1 MVAGMTTF
9 SRAHRG
15 AGHRWAKLAGAVS
28 FALFFVVA
36 NDSNAQGTPAGD
48 SGAPPAAPAD
58 VRSIAAVIHAAYDVI
73 SGPAGARD
81 WNRFYSLFAPGA
93 RLIRTLRDSTGP
105 AHLQPMTPHEFAALA
120 GDYFSKNPFY
130 ENEIG
135 RESNTFGAVT
145 QAFSAYQSKHAPGDA
160 KPFARGIN
168 SFQLFNDGKRWYI
181 VTIYWDDEHAGVTI
195 PDRYL
200 HTAP

>member
-1 MVAGMTTF
+1 MTT
-9 SRAHRG
+9 SLNAHR
-15 AGHRWAKLAGAVS
+15 AGSRWAVLAGS
-28 FALFFVVA
+28 LALALISVVA
-36 NDSNAQGTPAGD
+36 NVSDAQGIPSGD
-48 SGAPPAAPAD
+48 SAAPPAAAAD
-58 VRSIAAVIHAAYDVI
+58 VKSATAVIHAAYDVI
-73 SGPAGARD
+73 SGPAGPRD

-93 RLIRTLRDSTGP
+93 RLIRTLHDSTGP

-120 GDYFSKNPFY
+120 GEYFSKNPFF
-130 ENEIG
+130 ESEIG

-145 QAFSAYQSKHAPGDA
+145 QAFSAYQSKHAPSDA

-181 VTIYWDDEHAGVTI
+181 VTIYWDDEQKSGATI

-200 HTAP
+200 HVAP

>member
-1 MVAGMTTF
+1 MTSLMRT
-9 SRAHRG
+9 HRTG
-15 AGHRWAKLAGAVS
+15 ARWSTLAGAVS
-28 FALFFVVA
+28 FGLIFVVA
-36 NDSNAQGTPAGD
+36 NVSGAQAAPAGD
-48 SGAPPAAPAD
+48 SAAPPAAPAD
-58 VRSIAAVIHAAYDVI
+58 VRSITAVIHAAYDVI
-73 SGPAGARD
+73 SGPAGPRD

-93 RLIRTLRDSTGP
+93 RLIRTLRDSSGAT
-105 AHLQPMTPHEFAALA
+105 HLQPMTPHEFAALA
-120 GDYFSKNPFY
+120 GEYFKTNPFF
-130 ENEIG
+130 EREIG

-145 QAFSAYQSKHAPGDA
+145 QAFSAYDSKRAPSDA

-181 VTIYWDDEHAGVTI
+181 VTIYWDDERSGETI